1 MGRRRSLLKDRALH
15 RVGFLKEEQEKGA
28 VVLFSVLR
36 IGGND
41 YKTLVSDLY
50 ILCLTSSG
58 STEAFCKSRSD
69 SLKSNSSSII
79 RASMK

>member
-1 MGRRRSLLKDRALH
+1 MGRRRSLQKDRALR

-50 ILCLTSSG
+50 IRVVHSVTATSEKWLKC
-58 STEAFCKSRSD
+58 ST
-69 SLKSNSSSII
+69 
-79 RASMK
+79 

>member
-1 MGRRRSLLKDRALH
+1 MGRRRSLRKDRALH
-15 RVGFLKEEQEKGA
+15 RVGFLKGEQEKGA

-58 STEAFCKSRSD
+58 STEAFV
-69 SLKSNSSSII
+69 SLE
-79 RASMK
+79 ATF